1 MPLGGSSYAL
11 GFLAGVLSILSP
23 CVLPLAP
30 IVVGTAVSAHRFG
43 PLALAF
49 GLAVSFTAV
58 GLFVA
63 TVGFALGLD
72 AEWFRQVASVLLIGF
87 GLVLLSAPLQH
98 RFAAATS
105 FVSSIADRWLQRL
118 RLEGLGGQLAVG
130 LLLGLVWAPCVGPT
144 LGAASLLASQGQ
156 NLAQV
161 ATVMALFGI
170 GAALPLA
177 AVGAISRRAFAG
189 ARGGLLRTGSL
200 GKLVLGIVM
209 IVLGLLM
216 LSGFDRTVEAF
227 LVDISPGWLT
237 NLTTRF

>member
-1 MPLGGSSYAL
+1 MGAGSYAL
-11 GFLAGVLSILSP
+11 GFLAGVVSILSP

-30 IVVGTAVSAHRFG
+30 IVVGTAVAAHPLG
-43 PLALAF
+43 PLALAL

-63 TVGFALGLD
+63 TVGFAIGLD
-72 AEWFRQVASVLLIGF
+72 AEWFRHVASALLVGF
-87 GLVLLSAPLQH
+87 GLVLVSAPLQQ

-105 FVSSIADRWLQRL
+105 SVSGFADRWLQRL
-118 RLEGLGGQLAVG
+118 RLEGFAGQLAVG

-156 NLAQV
+156 NLGQV

-177 AVGAISRRAFAG
+177 AVGAVSRRVFAG
-189 ARGGLLRTGSL
+189 ARGGLLRTGTW
-200 GKLVLGIVM
+200 GKLALGALM
-209 IVLGLLM
+209 IAIGTLM
-216 LSGFDRTVEAF
+216 LSGLDRTVEAH
-227 LVDISPGWLT
+227 LVDLSPDWLT
-237 NLTTRF
+237 RLTTRF